1 MRRALGHQSG
11 GGGGGIRALCSGSGE
26 GGCWQTPRDTGLG
39 LGVFISGQPVWGVK
53 RLSTDCTAMSR

>member
-11 GGGGGIRALCSGSGE
+11 GGGESELYVRGGE